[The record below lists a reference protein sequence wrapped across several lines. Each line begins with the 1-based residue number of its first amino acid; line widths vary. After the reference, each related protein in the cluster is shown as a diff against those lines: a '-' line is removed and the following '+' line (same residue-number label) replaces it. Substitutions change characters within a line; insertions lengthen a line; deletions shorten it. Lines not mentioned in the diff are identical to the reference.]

1 MADQTLKEKTAKG
14 LFWGGLNNGVQQL
27 LNLLFG
33 IFLARLLSPDD
44 YGMVAMLSIFSLIAA
59 SLQESGFTAALANKK
74 EVKHE
79 DYNAVFWFNIG
90 LSALLYLLLF
100 FAAPL
105 PLHAAGIPYLQ
116 DFRSIRHLQSTSGSV
131 RLSFQRA

>member
-100 FAAPL
+100 FAA
-105 PLHAAGIPYLQ
+105 
-116 DFRSIRHLQSTSGSV
+116 
-131 RLSFQRA
+131 SFISLT